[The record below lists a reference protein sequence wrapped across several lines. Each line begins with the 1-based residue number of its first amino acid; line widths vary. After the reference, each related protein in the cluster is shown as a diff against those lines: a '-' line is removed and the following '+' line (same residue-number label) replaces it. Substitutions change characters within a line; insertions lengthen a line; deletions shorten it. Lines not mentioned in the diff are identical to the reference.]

1 MRIVSLCPSLTEL
14 VFDLG
19 SVCDLVGLTRYCI
32 YPADKVCKVEVVG
45 GTKDPDVARIIELAP
60 DLVLM
65 NDEENR
71 IEDAEDITAAGL
83 RVLSSMPRTAAE
95 TATMVR
101 DIARAL
107 GCRDEGERI
116 ARDIEQ
122 RTLQVTAQAEG
133 RPPIKFAYLIWKNP
147 WMVAGPD
154 TFASALLTQAGGENF
169 CPASE
174 NRYPIVEVS
183 DLMESGVELVLLCS
197 EPYSFG
203 PEDGDELAQ
212 ASGIPRNRIVLADGE
227 YLSWHGSRTPDGIDH
242 AADLLCTAQARSV

>member
-1 MRIVSLCPSLTEL
+1 VRIVSLCPSLTEL

-71 IEDAEDITAAGL
+71 IEDAEGITAAGL

-107 GCRDEGERI
+107 GCSEEGERI

-122 RTLQVTAQAEG
+122 RTLQVTA
-133 RPPIKFAYLIWKNP
+133 P
-147 WMVAGPD
+147 
-154 TFASALLTQAGGENF
+154 
-169 CPASE
+169 
-174 NRYPIVEVS
+174 
-183 DLMESGVELVLLCS
+183 
-197 EPYSFG
+197 
-203 PEDGDELAQ
+203 
-212 ASGIPRNRIVLADGE
+212 
-227 YLSWHGSRTPDGIDH
+227 
-242 AADLLCTAQARSV
+242 